1 MAIRNTPEVGQWY
14 AQAGRGRLLQ
24 VVAFDEEDGLVEL
37 QDFDGDI
44 DEVDLDT
51 WRDLQL
57 ERAEPPEDWTGPV
70 DEVETD
76 DLGYTA
82 AADIA
87 PRDWRAPLDDL
98 PVAPQDATE
107 ADLDGDEGDV
117 R

>member
-1 MAIRNTPEVGQWY
+1 MAIRNMPEVGQWY
-14 AQAGRGRLLQ
+14 AQGGRGRLLQ
-24 VVAFDEEDGLVEL
+24 VVAFDEDEGLVEL

-57 ERAEPPEDWTGPV
+57 EPAEAPEDWTGPV
-70 DEVETD
+70 DDVETD
-76 DLGYTA
+76 DLGYA
-82 AADIA
+82 ATDGT

-98 PVAPQDATE
+98 PVAPQDAVE
-107 ADLDGDEGDV
+107 ADLDADEEEA

>member
-1 MAIRNTPEVGQWY
+1 MAIRNMPEVGQWY
-14 AQAGRGRLLQ
+14 AQGGRGRLLQ
-24 VVAFDEEDGLVEL
+24 VVAFDEDEGLVEL

-51 WRDLQL
+51 WRDMEL
-57 ERAEPPEDWTGPV
+57 ERAEAPEDWTGPV
-70 DEVETD
+70 DDVETD

-82 AADIA
+82 TDGT

-98 PVAPQDATE
+98 PVAPQDAVE

>member
-1 MAIRNTPEVGQWY
+1 MAIRTSPEVGQWY

-24 VVAFDEEDGLVEL
+24 VVAYDEDAGLVEL

-51 WRDLQL
+51 WRDLLL
-57 ERAEPPEDWTGPV
+57 EPAEAPEDWTGPV
-70 DEVETD
+70 DEVATD

-82 AADIA
+82 TDVPA
-87 PRDWRAPLDDL
+87 RDWRAPLDDL
-98 PVAPQDATE
+98 PAAPQDAVE
-107 ADLDGDEGDV
+107 ADLEGDEDEL

>member
-1 MAIRNTPEVGQWY
+1 MTIRNTPEVGQWY
-14 AQAGRGRLLQ
+14 AQPGRGRLLQ
-24 VVAFDEEDGLVEL
+24 VVAFDEDEGLVEL

-44 DEVDLDT
+44 DEVDLDA

-57 ERAEPPEDWTGPV
+57 ERAEAPEDWTGPV
-70 DEVETD
+70 DEVDAE

-82 AADIA
+82 SEAT

-98 PVAPQDATE
+98 PVAPQDAVEAE
-107 ADLDGDEGDV
+107 ADDDED